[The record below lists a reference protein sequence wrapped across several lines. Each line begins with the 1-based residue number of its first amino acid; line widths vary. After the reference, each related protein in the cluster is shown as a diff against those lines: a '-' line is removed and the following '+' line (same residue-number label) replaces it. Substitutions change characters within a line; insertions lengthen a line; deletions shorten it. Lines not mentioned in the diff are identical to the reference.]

1 MYAHS
6 DFPCILGEILAHRL
20 GGKGEEHSVDS
31 ITLVLVQVAGRLE
44 AGYVRRLQVW
54 IN

>member
-44 AGYVRRLQVW
+44 PGYVRRLQVW